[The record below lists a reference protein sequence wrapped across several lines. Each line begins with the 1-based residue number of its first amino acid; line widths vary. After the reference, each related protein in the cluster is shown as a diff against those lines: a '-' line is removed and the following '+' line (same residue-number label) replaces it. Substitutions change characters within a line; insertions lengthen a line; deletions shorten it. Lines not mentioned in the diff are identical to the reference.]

1 MTSRSPRYVRAGV
14 AFALTLATASLV
26 WLNGRSVG
34 LRETASPAGTST
46 DALNSVAA
54 PQPAHAGSSD
64 AESARKLADA
74 RLLARNA
81 RTTEEQ
87 RAAGRTLY
95 ELARSAHFAGKG
107 GEMLS
112 LEAYQEA
119 LRLARAVKDRNLEAD
134 VLIDLSETLRLL
146 GRPAEAETAL
156 RSVIALREAGVG
168 TPEQLADTLFR
179 YGDFQRV
186 RGNYAEARKTL
197 DRSLRMRQREG
208 HEPGQ
213 ADCLSAL
220 GQVALE
226 EGSLALAR
234 QLFQEAARLF
244 AKNGKVESRAAV
256 LGQLGDAALSEGA
269 VSEAESLYQEGLAVW
284 QERKQGFWTGRFL
297 TRRAKA
303 ALKQGELERARQF
316 AEEGRRLLAASNG
329 PVAQAGALLVL
340 GEVARRNGNIG
351 EAKTLLARAEAQ
363 YQAAGYLF
371 GLAQC
376 RSLST
381 RLRSDSSRPSETD

>member
-34 LRETASPAGTST
+34 LREKASPPAAST
-46 DALNSVAA
+46 WARNPVAA

-64 AESARKLADA
+64 AEYARKLADA
-74 RLLARNA
+74 RAAALNA
-81 RTTEEQ
+81 RTTEER
-87 RAAGRTLY
+87 RAAGRALY

-107 GEMLS
+107 GERLS

-119 LRLARAVKDRNLEAD
+119 LRLARAVEDRNLEAD

-146 GRPAEAETAL
+146 GRPAEADSTL
-156 RSVIALREAGVG
+156 RSVLALREAAVG
-168 TPEQLADTLFR
+168 TAEQLADTLFR

-186 RGNYAEARKTL
+186 RGNYAEARKAL

-226 EGSLALAR
+226 EGSPALAR
-234 QLFQEAARLF
+234 QLLQDAARLF

-297 TRRAKA
+297 TRLAQT
-303 ALKQGELERARQF
+303 ALKQGELERALRLARE
-316 AEEGRRLLAASNG
+316 AEDFLAASNG
-329 PVAQAGALLVL
+329 PTAVAHA
-340 GEVARRNGNIG
+340 
-351 EAKTLLARAEAQ
+351 LLARGEIARHQGDIPAARAHLTRAEGL
-363 YQAAGYLF
+363 YQKMGYAF
-371 GLAQC
+371 GV
-376 RSLST
+376 T
-381 RLRSDSSRPSETD
+381 RCQKERQKLGD